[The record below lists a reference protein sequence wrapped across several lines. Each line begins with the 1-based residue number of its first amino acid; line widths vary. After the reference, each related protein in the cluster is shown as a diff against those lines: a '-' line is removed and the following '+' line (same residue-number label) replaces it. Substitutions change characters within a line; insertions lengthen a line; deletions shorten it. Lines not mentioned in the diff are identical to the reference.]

1 MEKLKGDPLKVYS
14 FDNPLKRS
22 HHFQELSTFL
32 RNYGVDKD
40 DKQCK
45 SKFWATIRRKI
56 QREKARG
63 KRGAEYGLIIL

>member
-45 SKFWATIRRKI
+45 SKFWATTS
-56 QREKARG
+56 
-63 KRGAEYGLIIL
+63 